1 MSGNENNK
9 LSKALSS
16 FSKSVS
22 DKIAI
27 ARKPEVKLG
36 AIDKI
41 LSKHITNWLFK
52 KEIIE
57 KDEKDGINSEISG
70 IIKTIKEEIDE
81 SESAKSIFESF
92 LPVIFEFF
100 ERSSDKK
107 KE

>member
-1 MSGNENNK
+1 MENENNK
-9 LSKALSS
+9 LKKALTS

-22 DKIAI
+22 DKFAI
-27 ARKPEVKLG
+27 AKKSETRLG
-36 AIDKI
+36 IIDKA

-52 KEIIE
+52 KEVIKE
-57 KDEKDGINSEISG
+57 DEKEGITKEISG
-70 IIKTIKEEIDE
+70 IIKTIKEEVDE

-107 KE
+107 EE

>member
-1 MSGNENNK
+1 MSENENAK
-9 LSKALSS
+9 LKKALTS

-22 DKIAI
+22 DKFAI
-27 ARKPEVKLG
+27 AKEKKVKLG
-36 AIDKI
+36 VVDKV

-52 KEIIE
+52 KKIIE
-57 KDEKDGINSEISG
+57 KDEKEGINDEISG

-100 ERSSDKK
+100 DKYK
-107 KE
+107 DKEEE